1 MDLARA
7 PHILM
12 AGATKQ
18 GKTTAVNSLIL
29 SLLYSRTPDEVKF
42 VLIDPKDFDLKVYKS
57 LDAEIFRK
65 ALRGCRRTRSRG

>member
-1 MDLARA
+1 
-7 PHILM
+7 M

-42 VLIDPKDFDLKVYKS
+42 VLIDPKDFDLKVYRS
-57 LDAEIFRK
+57 LDAESFRK
-65 ALRGCRRTRSRG
+65 ALGGCRRTRRRG